1 MDESKNGG
9 DSHETQRSQTP
20 CRAGLLRHLHGV
32 IAVADMLALPP
43 DRYILI
49 QIKEEACMKY
59 ISARDI
65 LPDSLLKELQTYV
78 QGGYLYIPV
87 DGKRHGHWGEASGYR
102 RELDERNQKIRSE
115 YRNGNPV
122 QTLSDKYC
130 LSAHAIRKI
139 IYQK

>member
-1 MDESKNGG
+1 
-9 DSHETQRSQTP
+9 
-20 CRAGLLRHLHGV
+20 
-32 IAVADMLALPP
+32 
-43 DRYILI
+43 
-49 QIKEEACMKY
+49 MKY

-87 DGKRHGHWGEASGYR
+87 DGKHHGHWGEASGYR

-130 LSAHAIRKI
+130 LSVHAIRKI